1 MYCGYITTLK
11 GVRKHSNADRLQC
24 VEVFGQTV
32 IVDLSYKDGQ
42 KVVFFPAD
50 GQLSTE
56 FAEENNLL
64 RKKDENGNNIGGY
77 MDANKRNITAI
88 NLRGERS
95 EGLVLPVECLS
106 KYTNVAS
113 LKDGDQISVLNGV
126 ELCKKYIPQKKCL
139 PKTTTSDGKRKK
151 KKKKSSHSESYLY
164 FEEHKD
170 TAQLMYN
177 LSAFRPGDTI
187 YITRK
192 LHGTSGRTM
201 KTTKIIK
208 DTGRIRKLFHMKPK
222 ITKETTVITGSRRV
236 ELSNLDAKIGYYGTN
251 DFRKK
256 WHNIFKDKLP
266 EGCEIFYEIVGY
278 IDENTPI
285 MASVSNDG
293 VKEKEFTKKFG
304 KQTIFSYGCAPGESD
319 MYVYRMTATT
329 ADGTVVEVPWET
341 VEIWCDRMGVKHVP
355 DLEKFIFT
363 TNEDLIKRIKKYNEG
378 MPADEIGK
386 THVAEGVVVRID
398 NRESF
403 TAYKDKVFE
412 FKVIEG
418 IAKDNSDAP
427 DIEEAEEIIKE
438 TMDGEN

>member
-50 GQLSTE
+50 GQLSAE

-77 MDANKRNITAI
+77 MDPSKRNITAI

-139 PKTTTSDGKRKK
+139 PKTATSDGKRKK
-151 KKKKSSHSESYLY
+151 KESFHSESYLY

-208 DTGRIRKLFHMKPK
+208 DTGRIRKLLHMKPK

-236 ELSNLDAKIGYYGTN
+236 ELSNLDAKIGYYETN

-304 KQTIFSYGCAPGESD
+304 KQTI
-319 MYVYRMTATT
+319 
-329 ADGTVVEVPWET
+329 
-341 VEIWCDRMGVKHVP
+341 I
-355 DLEKFIFT
+355 
-363 TNEDLIKRIKKYNEG
+363 
-378 MPADEIGK
+378 
-386 THVAEGVVVRID
+386 
-398 NRESF
+398 
-403 TAYKDKVFE
+403 
-412 FKVIEG
+412 
-418 IAKDNSDAP
+418 
-427 DIEEAEEIIKE
+427 
-438 TMDGEN
+438 